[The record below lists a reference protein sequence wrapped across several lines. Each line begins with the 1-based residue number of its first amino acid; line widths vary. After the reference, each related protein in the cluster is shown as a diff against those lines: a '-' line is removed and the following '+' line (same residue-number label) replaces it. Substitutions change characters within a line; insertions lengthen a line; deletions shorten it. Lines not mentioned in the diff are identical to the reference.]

1 MEIYVLGGG
10 MLQRIKLIQKTSE
23 IYSSFL
29 CGVRERDYNFAS
41 NQLLYIYPEDVRV
54 DLPPGSFW
62 W

>member
-29 CGVRERDYNFAS
+29 CGVRERDYNFAT
-41 NQLLYIYPEDVRV
+41 NQVLYIYP
-54 DLPPGSFW
+54 
-62 W
+62 